1 MNEIDIARLLP
12 GHNCGECG
20 LRNCRE
26 FAAKLVEVDGLKQ
39 CPILDQERYKERVEH
54 IAQLLTIVHDDEEI
68 IGTMDGV
75 RADFSLAPLDGEKA
89 CREDLHPFNGNVSL
103 EPGDFIRYRPLGC
116 PITHF
121 AQVSDF
127 KYGMATVNIVG
138 PLHLFGHDVQFHDI
152 GICMV
157 AAFEGLVRRGRMP
170 NVGET
175 VRFLPEHC
183 MMQKVHSG
191 VVVHAEGRM
200 VRIEAIDLKV
210 W

>member
-1 MNEIDIARLLP
+1 MNQIERLLP
-12 GHNCGECG
+12 GYNCGECG

-26 FAAKLVEVDGLKQ
+26 FAATLVDVDGLKR
-39 CPILDQERYKERVEH
+39 CPILDQERYKERIEQ
-54 IAQLLTIVHDDEEI
+54 IAQLLAISHDDEKL
-68 IGTMDGV
+68 IGTMNGV

-89 CREDLHPFNGNVSL
+89 CQEDLHPFDVNVLL

-127 KYGMATVNIVG
+127 KYGIATVNIVG
-138 PLHLFGHDVQFHDI
+138 PLHLLGHDVQFHDI

-157 AAFEGLVRRGRMP
+157 TAFEGLVRRGRMP
-170 NVGET
+170 TVGET

-183 MMQKVHSG
+183 MMQKMHSG
-191 VVVHAEGRM
+191 VVVHAEGLM

>member
-1 MNEIDIARLLP
+1 MNQIERLLP
-12 GHNCGECG
+12 GYNCGECG
-20 LRNCRE
+20 LKNCRE
-26 FAAKLVEVDGLKQ
+26 FAATLVDLDDLKR
-39 CPILDQERYKERVEH
+39 CPILDQERYKERIEQ
-54 IAQLLTIVHDDEEI
+54 IAQLLSIPHNHEDI
-68 IGTMDGV
+68 IGTMNGI
-75 RADFSLAPLDGEKA
+75 RADFSLAPLEGEKA
-89 CREDLHPFNGNVSL
+89 CREDLHPFDVNVLL

-121 AQVSDF
+121 ALVLDF
-127 KYGMATVNIVG
+127 KYGLATVNIVG
-138 PLHLFGHDVQFHDI
+138 PLHLLGHDVQFQDI
-152 GICMV
+152 GTCMV
-157 AAFEGLVRRGRMP
+157 AAFEGFVSRGRMP